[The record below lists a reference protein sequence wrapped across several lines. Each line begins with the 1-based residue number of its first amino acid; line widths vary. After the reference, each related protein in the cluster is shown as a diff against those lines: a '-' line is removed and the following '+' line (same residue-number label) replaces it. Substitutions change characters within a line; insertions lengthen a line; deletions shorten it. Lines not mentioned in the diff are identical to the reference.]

1 MLAQRSQPYRSR
13 NWLEA
18 VHQIPCCVLCGSYGI
33 QAAHRNEGKG
43 MSQKTDDCLCA
54 ALCEQ
59 CHHEIDNG
67 STMTREERRATLD
80 KAIVLTVQQLARMG
94 LIDAKK
100 VKA

>member
-13 NWLEA
+13 NWLAA
-18 VHQIPCCVLCGSYGI
+18 VHQISCCVLCGSYGI

-59 CHHEIDNG
+59 CHREIDNG
-67 STMTREERRATLD
+67 STMTRDERRATLD
-80 KAIVLTVQQLARMG
+80 KAIVLTIQQLARMG

-100 VKA
+100 VKP